1 MNPVYQYLCEKKESL
16 KNFMLATILSTEG
29 STPQVP
35 GSSALFSGKDLV
47 MGTLGGGILEHQA
60 GEISSRILDSKIS
73 FLSQF
78 DLDAKIDSEDS
89 AACGGKALVLF
100 DASPADSRKAFKD
113 LCESMMKKNPGT
125 LATLFTPGEN
135 DSVTIKRIWLD
146 GKSIQDNAVSKK
158 DVLLPGEVI
167 KKNFSRG
174 KPSLFRTK
182 TKARI
187 FLEPVFPQ
195 EELIIAGA
203 GHIGQAVAHLG
214 HLLNFKV
221 TIIDD
226 REEFANRIRLPDAD
240 TIIFGDIA
248 ETLRNYTITPSCYIV
263 IVTRGHAHDAA
274 ALREVILSQ
283 AGYIGMIGSSKKIA
297 LMREKFIKE
306 GWSST
311 EQFDRVFA
319 PIGIPIP
326 SQSIEEIAVSIAA
339 QLIEA
344 RHRNKFEQEEQP
356 K

>member
-1 MNPVYQYLCEKKESL
+1 
-16 KNFMLATILSTEG
+16 MLATILTTEG

-60 GEISSRILDSKIS
+60 REISSRILDSQVSFIS
-73 FLSQF
+73 EFA
-78 DLDAKIDSEDS
+78 LDAQIDSTDS

-100 DASPADSRKAFKD
+100 DASPGKSRKAFEN
-113 LCESMMKKNPGT
+113 LCESMQKKDPGILVT
-125 LATLFTPGEN
+125 YISPIKK
-135 DSVTIKRIWLD
+135 DSVSLKREWLN
-146 GKSIQDNAVSKK
+146 GRSIQDNT
-158 DVLLPGEVI
+158 LLKEIPLPAEVI
-167 KKNFSRG
+167 IKNFSRG
-174 KPSLFRTK
+174 KPAFFRTRSK
-182 TKARI
+182 VRI

-195 EELIIAGA
+195 EELVIAGA

-214 HLLNFKV
+214 HRLNFKIIV
-221 TIIDD
+221 IDD
-226 REEFANRIRLPDAD
+226 RKEFANQARLPEAD
-240 TIIFGDIA
+240 IIISGDIA
-248 ETLRNYTITPSCYIV
+248 EALRNYPITPSSYIV

-274 ALREVILSQ
+274 ALREVILSR
-283 AGYIGMIGSSKKIA
+283 AGYIGMIGSRKKIA

-306 GWSST
+306 EWSSP
-311 EQFDRVFA
+311 EQFDKVFA

-344 RHRNKFEQEEQP
+344 RHRNKLKQEEQA

>member
-1 MNPVYQYLCEKKESL
+1 
-16 KNFMLATILSTEG
+16 MLATILSTKG

-60 GEISSRILDSKIS
+60 GEISNRILK
-73 FLSQF
+73 SQVSLMSEF
-78 DLDAKIDSEDS
+78 SLDARIDSTDS

-100 DASPADSRKAFKD
+100 DASPGKSREVFKN
-113 LCESMMKKNPGT
+113 LCESMQKKEPGT
-125 LATLFTPGEN
+125 LVTYITPIEK
-135 DSVTIKRIWLD
+135 DSVSLKRVWLSSR
-146 GKSIQDNAVSKK
+146 SIQDNV
-158 DVLLPGEVI
+158 VLKEIPLPAEVI
-167 KKNFSRG
+167 TKNFSRG
-174 KPSLFRTK
+174 KPSLFRTRSK
-182 TKARI
+182 VRI

-195 EELIIAGA
+195 EELVIAGA

-214 HLLNFKV
+214 YLLNFNV
-221 TIIDD
+221 TVIDD
-226 REEFANRIRLPDAD
+226 RKEFANQARLPEAD
-240 TIIFGDIA
+240 TIISGDIA
-248 ETLRNYTITPSCYIV
+248 EALRGYSITPSSYIV

-283 AGYIGMIGSSKKIA
+283 AGYIGMIGSRKKIT

-306 GWSST
+306 GWASP

-326 SQSIEEIAVSIAA
+326 SQTIEEIAVSIAA

-344 RHRNKFEQEEQP
+344 RHRNRFRQEEPP